1 MPGTMELARRLG
13 CGPIVAFSEGR
24 IELYRAA
31 LVLIILVLE
40 DKPVMNILK
49 LVLLSLLRLT
59 SFGIIKGCAIHLH
72 LVPPGSQSRR
82 GLMDVQAFLRSRGAL
97 VWSADGRY
105 RFWRRRVQKHEAR

>member
-1 MPGTMELARRLG
+1 MELARRLG
-13 CGPIVAFSEGR
+13 CGPIVAFSEGC

-59 SFGIIKGCAIHLH
+59 
-72 LVPPGSQSRR
+72 
-82 GLMDVQAFLRSRGAL
+82 AL
-97 VWSADGRY
+97 FIYIWSLPDPIAARVDGRTSVPASDGAQEGLGTIAQAS
-105 RFWRRRVQKHEAR
+105 RMLVLMLVTRLECKERR

>member
-1 MPGTMELARRLG
+1 MELARRLG

-59 SFGIIKGCAIHLH
+59 SFGIIKA
-72 LVPPGSQSRR
+72 
-82 GLMDVQAFLRSRGAL
+82 AL
-97 VWSADGRY
+97 FIYIWSLPDPNRAAG
-105 RFWRRRVQKHEAR
+105 